1 MNHGLCPFITVTA
14 SLFLGTVAVS
24 AQALKP
30 ALAAKTSTWVA
41 GHTPDG
47 QPDLE
52 GTWTNATLIPLERP
66 KALGAKEF
74 YTAQEKAEMD
84 AKPLKPIGSTVEAHY
99 DLSQF
104 GLDRS
109 QGKFAP
115 SLRTSLIVGPEGRM
129 PPLVPAGRK
138 RIAELNA
145 KVIGHEFDGPEFR
158 NLGERC
164 LVNNAA
170 GPPML
175 NSGYNNDM
183 EIVQGPG
190 YVAIFQEMIHDT
202 RIIPLDASPH
212 VPTEIRKWRGDPR
225 GHWEGN
231 MLVVDST
238 NFNDQLA
245 LQATVTNRIPTSEKL
260 HVIERFTRT
269 GPETIKYEFTVDD
282 PLTWEKPW
290 SGEITMG
297 PAPGRIFEYA
307 CHEANQSMTNLLS
320 SARNLEKEAAEGK
333 K

>member
-1 MNHGLCPFITVTA
+1 MNHKLCTLITVTA
-14 SLFLGTVAVS
+14 SLFLGSVAVS

-30 ALAAKTSTWVA
+30 APAAKTSTWVV

-47 QPDLE
+47 QPDLQ
-52 GTWTNATLIPLERP
+52 GTWTNATLIPLERN

-74 YTAQEKAEMD
+74 YTEQEKAEMD
-84 AKPLKPIGSTVEAHY
+84 AKPKKPIGSALAQHY
-99 DLSQF
+99 DLAQF

-109 QGKFAP
+109 QGKFAQ

-129 PPLVPAGRK
+129 PAYVPAAQK
-138 RIAELNA
+138 RIAEQTA
-145 KVIGHEFDGPEFR
+145 KIKGHEADGPEYR

-170 GPPML
+170 GPPMMP
-175 NSGYNNDM
+175 SGYNNDL

-190 YVAIFQEMIHDT
+190 YVAITQEMIHDT
-202 RIIPLDASPH
+202 RIIRMDGSPH
-212 VPTEIRKWRGDPR
+212 VSSDIRLWRGDSR

-231 MLVVDST
+231 TLVVDTT
-238 NFNDQLA
+238 NFNEKIA
-245 LQATVTNRIPTSEKL
+245 FQASLGNRVPTTKNL

-269 GPETIKYEFTVDD
+269 GPETISYQFTVED
-282 PLTWEKPW
+282 PQTWEKPW
-290 SGEITMG
+290 TAEIVMG
-297 PAPGRIFEYA
+297 TAPGQIFEYA
-307 CHEANQSMTNLLS
+307 CHEANHSMENLLS